1 MSKRINYSK
10 HAINAMQSKISLD
23 FIKKNNIKKKNYI
36 ISGNLIFNSKA
47 KGNGKS
53 ILYALKNK
61 EFWSYRSI
69 GVETFYETL
78 NLLSKI
84 NILAK
89 NIEEKIYVK
98 PHPGNFNSIEDFKIR
113 YKNLHFTKE
122 SNKSLFKKIY
132 VTITYSSSIT
142 EDSLYSNVPVILFDP
157 YKRYKF
163 CRAEENVSKKNSA
176 VYYVNNTNDLLKG
189 LKTVMES
196 KSIKF
201 NKYILN
207 NDIKFNYNKLMH
219 KFNVSKKITKH
230 ERIK

>member
-1 MSKRINYSK
+1 MDRYEYN
-10 HAINAMQSKISLD
+10 D
-23 FIKKNNIKKKNYI
+23 FIY
-36 ISGNLIFNSKA
+36 
-47 KGNGKS
+47 
-53 ILYALKNK
+53 Y
-61 EFWSYRSI
+61 
-69 GVETFYETL
+69 
-78 NLLSKI
+78 
-84 NILAK
+84 
-89 NIEEKIYVK
+89 
-98 PHPGNFNSIEDFKIR
+98 
-113 YKNLHFTKE
+113 
-122 SNKSLFKKIY
+122 KIY